1 MKVIK
6 NYSLILLF
14 VLSTSFVVSQTNTG
28 SPYSLNELGEINF
41 LGNVSNLS
49 MGGIDSAIDSIEFN
63 INNPSSLA
71 KLKTTNYLIG
81 TFYKSTGISNVNSTD
96 NINTANINYIAVGIP
111 TKIFGFGFGV
121 LPYSSIGFNLQST
134 EEYNTANS
142 INSRLFGAEGNINR
156 AFVSIGLPLLKYLSL
171 GASANYN
178 FGKFNYEKFNLI
190 ENVNYGIFSNSSS
203 EISGFTYNFSS
214 NLSIPLKNDFTL
226 NLVYSFYPE
235 GNLDSYNIESLY
247 TSNSSSISL
256 ESLGDFVDID
266 LNSRG
271 LENTKLPVPKKSV
284 YSLGLE
290 KKNSWFLGFQYES
303 KLSSNFENVFLDIQ
317 NVSYR
322 DSNSLSIGGYII
334 PDSSSLISYWKRV
347 KYSIGIKN
355 EKKSIIVNNLPV
367 NHFSLNLGLGLPI
380 AGFSKANLG
389 LEIGKVGDNDS
400 LVKENYLALRL
411 GLSLN
416 DVWFIK
422 RKYN

>member
-1 MKVIK
+1 MKLIK
-6 NYSLILLF
+6 NYSLILSF
-14 VLSTSFVVSQTNTG
+14 IISTSFVYSQTNTG

-41 LGNVSNLS
+41 LGNVSSIS

-81 TFYKSTGISNVNSTD
+81 TFYKSTGISNSVSTD
-96 NINTANINYIAVGIP
+96 NINTANINYIAIGVP
-111 TKIFGFGFGV
+111 TKRFGFGFGV
-121 LPYSSIGFNLQST
+121 LPYSSVGFNLQTT
-134 EEYNTANS
+134 EDYNTKNS

-156 AFVSIGLPLLKYLSL
+156 SFVSIGVQLLKYFSL
-171 GASANYN
+171 GATANYN

-190 ENVNYGIFSNSSS
+190 ENVNYGIFSISSS

-214 NLSIPLKNDFTL
+214 NLSIPLKNDFSL
-226 NLVYSFYPE
+226 NLMYSLYPE
-235 GNLDSYNIESLY
+235 GDLDSFNIESLY
-247 TSNSSSISL
+247 TSSTSSVSL
-256 ESLGDFVDID
+256 ESLGDFVDVD

-271 LENTKLPVPKKSV
+271 LENTKLPVPKKSI

-290 KKNSWFLGFQYES
+290 KKNSWFIGLQYES
-303 KLSSNFENVFLDIQ
+303 KLSSNFKNDFLDTQ

-322 DSNSLSIGGYII
+322 DANSFSIGGFII

-347 KYSIGIKN
+347 KYRFGIKN
-355 EKKSIIVNNLPV
+355 EKKSIIVNNLPI
-367 NHFSLNLGLGLPI
+367 NQFSLNLGLGLPI
-380 AGFSKANLG
+380 AGLSKANLG
-389 LEIGKVGDNDS
+389 LELGKIGNDDN
-400 LVKENYLALRL
+400 LIKENYFALRL

-422 RKYN
+422 RKFN

>member
-1 MKVIK
+1 
-6 NYSLILLF
+6 
-14 VLSTSFVVSQTNTG
+14 
-28 SPYSLNELGEINF
+28 
-41 LGNVSNLS
+41 

-121 LPYSSIGFNLQST
+121 LPYSSVGFNLQST

-380 AGFSKANLG
+380 AGLSKANLG

>member
-111 TKIFGFGFGV
+111 TKRFGFGFGV
-121 LPYSSIGFNLQST
+121 LPYSSVGFNLQST

-142 INSRLFGAEGNINR
+142 ITSRLFGAEGNINR

-235 GNLDSYNIESLY
+235 GDLDSYNIESLY
-247 TSNSSSISL
+247 TSNTSSITL
-256 ESLGDFVDID
+256 ESLGDFVDVD

-271 LENTKLPVPKKSV
+271 LENTKLPVPKKSI

-290 KKNSWFLGFQYES
+290 KKNSWFIGFQYES

-347 KYSIGIKN
+347 KYRIGIKN
-355 EKKSIIVNNLPV
+355 EKKSIIVNNLPI

-380 AGFSKANLG
+380 AGLSKANLG

-400 LVKENYLALRL
+400 LVKENYFALRL

>member
-1 MKVIK
+1 MIK
-6 NYSLILLF
+6 NYSQILLF

-121 LPYSSIGFNLQST
+121 LPYSSVGFNLQST

-355 EKKSIIVNNLPV
+355 EKKSIIVNNLPI

-380 AGFSKANLG
+380 AGLSKANLG

>member
-6 NYSLILLF
+6 NYSLIL
-14 VLSTSFVVSQTNTG
+14 SFIISISSAFSQTDTG

-49 MGGIDSAIDSIEFN
+49 MGGVDAAIDSIEFN

-81 TFYKSTGISNVNSTD
+81 TFYKSTGISNNVSTD
-96 NINTANINYIAVGIP
+96 NINTANINYIAIGVP
-111 TKIFGFGFGV
+111 TKRFGFGFGV
-121 LPYSSIGFNLQST
+121 LPYSSVGFNLQTT
-134 EEYNTANS
+134 EDYNTSNS

-156 AFVSIGLPLLKYLSL
+156 AFVSIGIPFLKYFSL
-171 GASANYN
+171 GATANYN

-203 EISGFTYNFSS
+203 EITGFTYNFSS

-226 NLVYSFYPE
+226 NIVYSFFPE
-235 GNLDSYNIESLY
+235 GELNSFNIKSLY
-247 TSNSSSISL
+247 TSNTSAITL
-256 ESLGDFVDID
+256 ESLGDFVDVD

-271 LENTKLPVPKKSV
+271 LENTNLPVPKKSI

-290 KKNSWFLGFQYES
+290 KKNSWFIGFQYET

-322 DSNSLSIGGYII
+322 DANSFSVGGYLI

-347 KYSIGIKN
+347 KYRFGIKN

-367 NHFSLNLGLGLPI
+367 NQFSLNLGLGLPI
-380 AGFSKANLG
+380 AGLSKANLG
-389 LEIGKVGDNDS
+389 LELGRVGNDENI
-400 LVKENYLALRL
+400 VKENYFALRL

>member
-6 NYSLILLF
+6 NYFLILLF

-121 LPYSSIGFNLQST
+121 LPYSSVGFNLQST

-347 KYSIGIKN
+347 KYSICIKN

-380 AGFSKANLG
+380 AGLSKANLG

-400 LVKENYLALRL
+400 LVKENYFALRL

>member
-6 NYSLILLF
+6 NYSLIILL

-81 TFYKSTGISNVNSTD
+81 TFYKSTGISNLNSTD

-111 TKIFGFGFGV
+111 TKRFGFGFGV
-121 LPYSSIGFNLQST
+121 LPYSSVGFNLQTT
-134 EEYNTANS
+134 EDYNTANS

-156 AFVSIGLPLLKYLSL
+156 AFVSIGFPLLKYISL

-190 ENVNYGIFSNSSS
+190 DNVNYGIFSNSSS

-214 NLSIPLKNDFTL
+214 NLSIPINNDLTL

-235 GNLDSYNIESLY
+235 GNLNSFNIESLY
-247 TSNSSSISL
+247 TSNTSSITL
-256 ESLGDFVDID
+256 ESLGDFVDVD

-271 LENTKLPVPKKSV
+271 LENTKLPVPKKSI

-290 KKNSWFLGFQYES
+290 KKNSWFIGFQYES
-303 KLSSNFENVFLDIQ
+303 KLSSNFENVFLDTQ
-317 NVSYR
+317 SVSYR
-322 DSNSLSIGGYII
+322 DANSLSIGGYVI

-347 KYSIGIKN
+347 KYRFGIKN

-367 NHFSLNLGLGLPI
+367 NQFSLNLGLGLPI
-380 AGFSKANLG
+380 AGLSKANLG

-400 LVKENYLALRL
+400 LVKENYFALRL

>member
-1 MKVIK
+1 MKLIK

-49 MGGIDSAIDSIEFN
+49 IGGIDSAIDSIEFN

-81 TFYKSTGISNVNSTD
+81 TFYKSTGISNLNSTD

-121 LPYSSIGFNLQST
+121 LPYSSVGFNLQST

-214 NLSIPLKNDFTL
+214 NLYIPLKNDFTL

-380 AGFSKANLG
+380 AGISKANLG

>member
-6 NYSLILLF
+6 NYSLIILL

-81 TFYKSTGISNVNSTD
+81 TFYKSTGISNLNSTD

-111 TKIFGFGFGV
+111 TKRFGFGFGV
-121 LPYSSIGFNLQST
+121 LPYSSVGFNLQTT
-134 EEYNTANS
+134 EDYNTANS

-156 AFVSIGLPLLKYLSL
+156 AFVSIGFPLLKYISL

-214 NLSIPLKNDFTL
+214 NLSIPINNDLTL

-235 GNLDSYNIESLY
+235 GNLNSFNIESLY
-247 TSNSSSISL
+247 TSNTSSITL
-256 ESLGDFVDID
+256 ESLGDFVDVD

-271 LENTKLPVPKKSV
+271 LENTKLPVPKKSI

-290 KKNSWFLGFQYES
+290 KKNSWFIGFQYES
-303 KLSSNFENVFLDIQ
+303 KLSSNFENVFLDTQ
-317 NVSYR
+317 SVSYR
-322 DSNSLSIGGYII
+322 DANSLSIGGYII

-347 KYSIGIKN
+347 KYRFGIKN

-367 NHFSLNLGLGLPI
+367 NQFSLNLGLGLPI
-380 AGFSKANLG
+380 AGLSKANLG

-400 LVKENYLALRL
+400 LVKENYFALRL

>member
-6 NYSLILLF
+6 NYSQILLF

-111 TKIFGFGFGV
+111 TKRFGFGFGV
-121 LPYSSIGFNLQST
+121 LPYSSVGFNLQST
-134 EEYNTANS
+134 DEYNTANS
-142 INSRLFGAEGNINR
+142 INSRLFGADGNINR

-214 NLSIPLKNDFTL
+214 NLSIPLKNDFKL
-226 NLVYSFYPE
+226 NLVYSYYPD
-235 GNLDSYNIESLY
+235 GDLDSFNIESLY
-247 TSNSSSISL
+247 TSNTSSITL
-256 ESLGDFVDID
+256 ESLGDFVDVD

-271 LENTKLPVPKKSV
+271 LENTKLPVPKKSI

-290 KKNSWFLGFQYES
+290 KKNSWFIGFQYES
-303 KLSSNFENVFLDIQ
+303 KLSSNFENVFLDAQ

-322 DSNSLSIGGYII
+322 DANSLSIGGYII
-334 PDSSSLISYWKRV
+334 PDSSSLTSYWKRV
-347 KYSIGIKN
+347 KYRFGIKN
-355 EKKSIIVNNLPV
+355 EKKSIIVNNLPI

-380 AGFSKANLG
+380 AGLSKANLG
-389 LEIGKVGDNDS
+389 LEIGKVGDNNS
-400 LVKENYLALRL
+400 LIKENYFALRL

>member
-6 NYSLILLF
+6 NYSQILLF

-111 TKIFGFGFGV
+111 TKRFGFGFGV
-121 LPYSSIGFNLQST
+121 LPYSSVGFNLQST
-134 EEYNTANS
+134 DEYNTANS
-142 INSRLFGAEGNINR
+142 INSRLFGADGNINR

-214 NLSIPLKNDFTL
+214 NLSIPLKNDFKL
-226 NLVYSFYPE
+226 NLVYSYYPD
-235 GNLDSYNIESLY
+235 GDLDSFNIESLY
-247 TSNSSSISL
+247 TSNTSSITL
-256 ESLGDFVDID
+256 ESLGDFVDVD

-271 LENTKLPVPKKSV
+271 LENTKLPVPKKSI

-290 KKNSWFLGFQYES
+290 KKNSWFIGFQYES
-303 KLSSNFENVFLDIQ
+303 KLSSNFENVFLDTQ

-322 DSNSLSIGGYII
+322 DANSLSIGGYII
-334 PDSSSLISYWKRV
+334 PDSLSLTSYWKRV
-347 KYSIGIKN
+347 KYRFGIKN
-355 EKKSIIVNNLPV
+355 EKKSIIVNNLPI

-380 AGFSKANLG
+380 AGLSKANLG
-389 LEIGKVGDNDS
+389 LEIGKVGDNNS
-400 LVKENYLALRL
+400 LVKENYFALRL

>member
-6 NYSLILLF
+6 NYFLILLF

-81 TFYKSTGISNVNSTD
+81 TFYKSTGISNANSTD

-111 TKIFGFGFGV
+111 TKRFGFGFGV
-121 LPYSSIGFNLQST
+121 LPYSSVGFNLQST

-142 INSRLFGAEGNINR
+142 ITSRLFGAEGNINR

-235 GNLDSYNIESLY
+235 GDLDSYNIESLY

-256 ESLGDFVDID
+256 ESLGDFIDID

-290 KKNSWFLGFQYES
+290 KKNSWFIGFQYES

-347 KYSIGIKN
+347 KYRIGIKN

-380 AGFSKANLG
+380 AGLSKANLG

>member
-1 MKVIK
+1 MNVIK
-6 NYSLILLF
+6 NYSLIL
-14 VLSTSFVVSQTNTG
+14 SFIISISSAFSQTDTG

-49 MGGIDSAIDSIEFN
+49 MGGVDAAIDSIEFN

-81 TFYKSTGISNVNSTD
+81 TFYKSTGISNNVSTD
-96 NINTANINYIAVGIP
+96 NINTANINYIAIGVP
-111 TKIFGFGFGV
+111 TKRFGFGFGV
-121 LPYSSIGFNLQST
+121 LPYSSVGFNLQTT
-134 EEYNTANS
+134 EDYNTSNS

-156 AFVSIGLPLLKYLSL
+156 AFVSIGIPFLKYFSL
-171 GASANYN
+171 GATANYN

-203 EISGFTYNFSS
+203 EITGFTYNFSS
-214 NLSIPLKNDFTL
+214 NLSIPLKNDFTV
-226 NLVYSFYPE
+226 NIVYSFFPE
-235 GNLDSYNIESLY
+235 GELNSFNIKSLY
-247 TSNSSSISL
+247 TSNTSAITL
-256 ESLGDFVDID
+256 ESLGDFVDVD

-271 LENTKLPVPKKSV
+271 LENTNLPVPKKSI

-290 KKNSWFLGFQYES
+290 KKNSWFIGFQYET

-322 DSNSLSIGGYII
+322 DANSFSVGGYLI

-347 KYSIGIKN
+347 KYRFGIKN

-367 NHFSLNLGLGLPI
+367 NQFSLNLGLGLPI
-380 AGFSKANLG
+380 AGLSKANLG
-389 LEIGKVGDNDS
+389 LELGRVGNDENI
-400 LVKENYLALRL
+400 VKESYFALRL

>member
-6 NYSLILLF
+6 NYFLILLF

-111 TKIFGFGFGV
+111 TKRFGFGFGV
-121 LPYSSIGFNLQST
+121 LPYSSVGFNLQST

-142 INSRLFGAEGNINR
+142 ITSRLFGAEGNINR

-235 GNLDSYNIESLY
+235 GDLDSYNIESLY
-247 TSNSSSISL
+247 TSNTSSITL
-256 ESLGDFVDID
+256 ESLGDFVDVD

-271 LENTKLPVPKKSV
+271 LENTKLPVPKKSI

-290 KKNSWFLGFQYES
+290 KKNSWFIGFQYES
-303 KLSSNFENVFLDIQ
+303 KLSSNFENVFLDTQ

-347 KYSIGIKN
+347 KYRIGIKN
-355 EKKSIIVNNLPV
+355 EKKSIIVNNLPI

-380 AGFSKANLG
+380 AGLSKANLG

-400 LVKENYLALRL
+400 LVKENYFALRL

>member
-6 NYSLILLF
+6 NYFLLVSFIISSAF
-14 VLSTSFVVSQTNTG
+14 VFSQTNTG

-41 LGNVSNLS
+41 LGNVSSIS

-81 TFYKSTGISNVNSTD
+81 TFYKSTGISNNVSTD
-96 NINTANINYIAVGIP
+96 NINTANINYIAIGVP
-111 TKIFGFGFGV
+111 TKRFGFGFGV
-121 LPYSSIGFNLQST
+121 LPYSSVGFNLQTT
-134 EEYNTANS
+134 EDYNTSNS

-156 AFVSIGLPLLKYLSL
+156 AFVSIGIPFLKYFSL
-171 GASANYN
+171 GATANYN

-203 EISGFTYNFSS
+203 EITGFTYNFSS

-226 NLVYSFYPE
+226 NIVYSFFPE
-235 GNLDSYNIESLY
+235 GELNSFNIKSLY
-247 TSNSSSISL
+247 TSNTSAITL
-256 ESLGDFVDID
+256 ESLGDFVDVD

-271 LENTKLPVPKKSV
+271 LENTNLPVPKKSI

-290 KKNSWFLGFQYES
+290 KKNSWFIGFQYET

-322 DSNSLSIGGYII
+322 DANSFSVGGYLI

-347 KYSIGIKN
+347 KYRFGIKN

-367 NHFSLNLGLGLPI
+367 NQFSLNLGLGLLI
-380 AGFSKANLG
+380 AGLSKANLG
-389 LEIGKVGDNDS
+389 LEIGRVGNDENI
-400 LVKENYLALRL
+400 VKENYFALRL

>member
-6 NYSLILLF
+6 NYFLILLF

-81 TFYKSTGISNVNSTD
+81 TFYKSTGISNLNSTD

-111 TKIFGFGFGV
+111 TKRFGFGFGV
-121 LPYSSIGFNLQST
+121 LPYSSVGFNLQST

-142 INSRLFGAEGNINR
+142 ITSRLFGAEGNINR
-156 AFVSIGLPLLKYLSL
+156 AFVSIGLPILKYLSL

-235 GNLDSYNIESLY
+235 GDLDSYNIESLY
-247 TSNSSSISL
+247 TSNTSSITL
-256 ESLGDFVDID
+256 ESLGDFVDVD

-271 LENTKLPVPKKSV
+271 LENTKLPVPKKSI

-290 KKNSWFLGFQYES
+290 KKNSWFIGFQYES
-303 KLSSNFENVFLDIQ
+303 KLSSNFENVFLDTQ

-347 KYSIGIKN
+347 KYRIGIKN
-355 EKKSIIVNNLPV
+355 EKKSIIVNNLPI

-380 AGFSKANLG
+380 AGLSKANLG

-400 LVKENYLALRL
+400 LVKENYFALRL

>member
-6 NYSLILLF
+6 NYSLVIFF
-14 VLSTSFVVSQTNTG
+14 VLTTSFVVSQTNTG

-111 TKIFGFGFGV
+111 TKRFGFGFGV
-121 LPYSSIGFNLQST
+121 LPYSSVGFNLQTT

-142 INSRLFGAEGNINR
+142 INSRLFGAEGNINK
-156 AFVSIGLPLLKYLSL
+156 AFVSIGFPLLKYLSL

-203 EISGFTYNFSS
+203 EISGFTYNISS

-226 NLVYSFYPE
+226 TLVYSFYPD
-235 GNLDSYNIESLY
+235 GDLDSYNIESLY

-303 KLSSNFENVFLDIQ
+303 KLSSNFENVFLDTQ

-322 DSNSLSIGGYII
+322 DANSLSIGGYII
-334 PDSSSLISYWKRV
+334 PDSSSLTSYWKRV
-347 KYSIGIKN
+347 KYRFGIKN
-355 EKKSIIVNNLPV
+355 EKKSIIVNNLPI

-380 AGFSKANLG
+380 AGLSKANLG
-389 LEIGKVGDNDS
+389 LEIGKVGDNNS
-400 LVKENYLALRL
+400 LVKENYFALRL

>member
-1 MKVIK
+1 MNVIK
-6 NYSLILLF
+6 NYSLIL
-14 VLSTSFVVSQTNTG
+14 SFIISISSAFSQTDTG

-49 MGGIDSAIDSIEFN
+49 MGGVDSAIDSIEFN

-81 TFYKSTGISNVNSTD
+81 TFYKSTGISNNVSTD
-96 NINTANINYIAVGIP
+96 NINTANINYIAIGVP
-111 TKIFGFGFGV
+111 TKRFGFGFGV
-121 LPYSSIGFNLQST
+121 LPYSSVGFNLQTT
-134 EEYNTANS
+134 EDYNTSNS
-142 INSRLFGAEGNINR
+142 INSRLFGAEGNINK
-156 AFVSIGLPLLKYLSL
+156 AFVSIGIPFLKYFSL
-171 GASANYN
+171 GATANYN

-203 EISGFTYNFSS
+203 EITGFTYNFSS
-214 NLSIPLKNDFTL
+214 NLSIPLKNDYTV
-226 NLVYSFYPE
+226 NIVYSFFPE
-235 GNLDSYNIESLY
+235 GELNSFNIKSLY
-247 TSNSSSISL
+247 TSNTSAITL
-256 ESLGDFVDID
+256 ESLGDFVDVD

-271 LENTKLPVPKKSV
+271 LENTNLPVPKKSI

-290 KKNSWFLGFQYES
+290 KKNSWFIGFQYET

-322 DSNSLSIGGYII
+322 DANSFSVGGYLI

-347 KYSIGIKN
+347 KYRFGIKN

-367 NHFSLNLGLGLPI
+367 NQFSLNLGLGLPI
-380 AGFSKANLG
+380 AGLSKANLG
-389 LEIGKVGDNDS
+389 LEIGRVGNDDNI
-400 LVKENYLALRL
+400 VKENYFALRL

>member
-6 NYSLILLF
+6 NYSLILSF
-14 VLSTSFVVSQTNTG
+14 IVSTSFVFSQTNTG

-41 LGNVSNLS
+41 LGNVSSLS
-49 MGGIDSAIDSIEFN
+49 MGGVDSAIDSIEFN

-81 TFYKSTGISNVNSTD
+81 TFYKSTGISNSVSTD
-96 NINTANINYIAVGIP
+96 NINTANINYIAIGIP
-111 TKIFGFGFGV
+111 TKRFGFGFGV
-121 LPYSSIGFNLQST
+121 LPYTSVGSNLQTT
-134 EEYNTANS
+134 EDYNTENS
-142 INSRLFGAEGNINR
+142 ISSRLFGADGNINR
-156 AFVSIGLPLLKYLSL
+156 AFVSIGVPFLKYFSL
-171 GASANYN
+171 GATANYN

-203 EISGFTYNFSS
+203 KITGFTYNFSS
-214 NLSIPLKNDFTL
+214 NVSIPLKNDLKL

-235 GNLDSYNIESLY
+235 GDLNSFNIESLY
-247 TSNSSSISL
+247 TSNNSSISL
-256 ESLGDFVDID
+256 ESLGDFVDVD

-271 LENTKLPVPKKSV
+271 LEKTKLPVPKKSI

-290 KKNSWFLGFQYES
+290 KKNSWFLGIQYES
-303 KLSSNFENVFLDIQ
+303 KLSSNFKNDFLDTQ

-322 DSNSLSIGGYII
+322 DADSFSFGGYFI

-347 KYSIGIKN
+347 KYRFGIKN
-355 EKKSIIVNNLPV
+355 EKKSIIVNNLPI
-367 NHFSLNLGLGLPI
+367 NQFSLNLGLGLPV
-380 AGFSKANLG
+380 AGLSKANLG
-389 LEIGKVGDNDS
+389 LEIGRIGNDNN
-400 LVKENYLALRL
+400 LIKENYFALRL

-422 RKYN
+422 RKFN

>member
-1 MKVIK
+1 MKLIK
-6 NYSLILLF
+6 NYSLILSF
-14 VLSTSFVVSQTNTG
+14 IISTSFVYSQTNTG

-41 LGNVSNLS
+41 LGNVSSIS

-81 TFYKSTGISNVNSTD
+81 TFYKSTGISNSVSTD
-96 NINTANINYIAVGIP
+96 NINTANINYIAIGVP
-111 TKIFGFGFGV
+111 TKRFGFGFGV
-121 LPYSSIGFNLQST
+121 LPYSSVGFNLQTT
-134 EEYNTANS
+134 EDYNTKNS

-156 AFVSIGLPLLKYLSL
+156 AFVSVGVPLLKYFSL
-171 GASANYN
+171 GATANYN

-190 ENVNYGIFSNSSS
+190 ENVNYGIFSISSS

-214 NLSIPLKNDFTL
+214 NLSIPLKNDFSL
-226 NLVYSFYPE
+226 NLMYSLYPE
-235 GNLDSYNIESLY
+235 GDLDSFNIESLY
-247 TSNSSSISL
+247 TSSTSSVSL
-256 ESLGDFVDID
+256 ESLGDFVDVD

-271 LENTKLPVPKKSV
+271 LENTKLPVPKKSI

-290 KKNSWFLGFQYES
+290 KKNSWFIGLQYES
-303 KLSSNFENVFLDIQ
+303 KLSSNFKNDFLDTQ

-322 DSNSLSIGGYII
+322 DANSFSIGGFII

-347 KYSIGIKN
+347 KYRFGIKN
-355 EKKSIIVNNLPV
+355 EKKSIIVNNLPI
-367 NHFSLNLGLGLPI
+367 NQFSLNLGLGLPV
-380 AGFSKANLG
+380 AGLSKANLG
-389 LEIGKVGDNDS
+389 LEIGRIGNDDN
-400 LVKENYLALRL
+400 LIKENYFSLRL

-422 RKYN
+422 RKFN

>member
-6 NYSLILLF
+6 NYSLIILL

-111 TKIFGFGFGV
+111 TKRFGFGFGV
-121 LPYSSIGFNLQST
+121 LPYSSVGFNLQST

-142 INSRLFGAEGNINR
+142 ITSRLFGAEGNINR
-156 AFVSIGLPLLKYLSL
+156 AFVSIGLPILKYLSL

-235 GNLDSYNIESLY
+235 GDLDSYNIESLY
-247 TSNSSSISL
+247 TSNTSSITL
-256 ESLGDFVDID
+256 ESLGDFVDVD

-271 LENTKLPVPKKSV
+271 LENTKLPVPKKSI

-290 KKNSWFLGFQYES
+290 KKNSWFIGFQYES
-303 KLSSNFENVFLDIQ
+303 KLSSNFENVFLDTQ

-347 KYSIGIKN
+347 KYRIGIKN
-355 EKKSIIVNNLPV
+355 EKKSIIVNNLPI

-380 AGFSKANLG
+380 AGLSKANLG

-400 LVKENYLALRL
+400 LVKENYFALRL